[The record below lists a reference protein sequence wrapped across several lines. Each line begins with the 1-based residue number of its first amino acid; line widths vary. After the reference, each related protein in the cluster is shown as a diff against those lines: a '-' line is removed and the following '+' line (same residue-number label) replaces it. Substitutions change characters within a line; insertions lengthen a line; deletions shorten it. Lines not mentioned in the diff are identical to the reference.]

1 MSFAGGDASCSA
13 GANPMT
19 QMLKQFGQDRS
30 LQQVTKS
37 GWGYFQVQMTN
48 V

>member
-30 LQQVTKS
+30 LQQVMKRLV
-37 GWGYFQVQMTN
+37 GV
-48 V
+48 VPIPHD